1 MLVCI
6 VNLGILRGRS
16 GEIVKMLERKSVNIC
31 SEKENRF
38 RIKSVWMINEK
49 ASQYELYWIGNK
61 NTGTRIHHHIVRKW
75 TLNHLAKL
83 SCVVSTYLYD
93 ALTIFYYVTYA
104 IRVNLY
110 FVTTWMSR
118 IPLLQASVI
127 SEIWDISNPQP
138 LFQSCQKNRGEGNC
152 SYSRGLNGH
161 IGNNT
166 EDIEEELGGYSY
178 KVTNKERK
186 MEFYVAMS
194 KTVGSTLFKKRASH

>member
-1 MLVCI
+1 MACLSEDAPYSRTSVWWRPSQAINQRLYHLKSKFVDLLVCI

-16 GEIVKMLERKSVNIC
+16 EEIVKMLERKSVNIC

-38 RIKSVWMINEK
+38 RIKSVWMINKK
-49 ASQYELYWIGNK
+49 ASQYELYWIGNE

-93 ALTIFYYVTYA
+93 ALTMFYYVTYA

-152 SYSRGLNGH
+152 SYSRKL
-161 IGNNT
+161 
-166 EDIEEELGGYSY
+166 
-178 KVTNKERK
+178 
-186 MEFYVAMS
+186 
-194 KTVGSTLFKKRASH
+194 